1 MYAYTEL
8 ASDEAPISMSAVLRL
23 DTLEY
28 TMCSICFKNGYDEE
42 IEVWDNEIFIIEFCE
57 LLRPDNWID
66 NWSVIRKRIDED
78 EPSLLEVE
86 YIITHRKA
94 IIELYDKA
102 REIKL
107 L

>member
-8 ASDEAPISMSAVLRL
+8 VSDDAPITISAVLEL
-23 DTLEY
+23 NTLSY
-28 TMCSICFKNGYDEE
+28 TMCSIVFKDKQGKE

-66 NWSVIRKRIDED
+66 NWPVIRKRIDED
-78 EPSLLEVE
+78 ELSLLEVE

-94 IIELYDKA
+94 IVELYDKA
-102 REIKL
+102 RELKL

>member
-8 ASDEAPISMSAVLRL
+8 VSDDAPITMSAILEL
-23 DTLEY
+23 DTLSY
-28 TMCSICFKNGYDEE
+28 TMCSISFKNEYGDEV
-42 IEVWDNEIFIIEFCE
+42 EVWDNESFIIRFCE
-57 LLRPDNWID
+57 NLKSDT
-66 NWSVIRKRIDED
+66 WSDKWSEIRKMIDEG
-78 EPSLLEVE
+78 ELSELETD

-94 IIELYDKA
+94 IVELYNKA